1 MTTEELDEIK
11 QFVLRELPRALEQD
25 PRFVVF
31 VEGIVSEKFPRR
43 DEFARLL
50 DELAAS
56 RWENRERFGWLDDRF
71 NEHDGRFDKVEG
83 QLQRLEKLGLGT
95 RYELMKHGQQLAH
108 LRKRS
113 DGLDAWLKV
122 IEGNKGRERG
132 KHLEDVFATA
142 LRFGLRNP
150 DLSPEQIRLRVKL
163 TDHEGLVYVP
173 GFTTEV
179 DIVMHDHRWTVF
191 EIKASAEVDDVPL
204 FASKLKL
211 LRAQQPDKEI
221 RGVLFSCHEDGEL
234 KQRCRDYQIEFIE
247 PISTLGQDWVMEWA
261 AKDCEEDL
269 VELERSWLEANHTND
284 TAE

>member
-1 MTTEELDEIK
+1 MTPQELDEIK

-25 PRFVVF
+25 PQFVVF

-71 NEHDGRFDKVEG
+71 NEHDGRFDKVER

-122 IEGNKGRERG
+122 IEGG
-132 KHLEDVFATA
+132 K
-142 LRFGLRNP
+142 
-150 DLSPEQIRLRVKL
+150 DL
-163 TDHEGLVYVP
+163 
-173 GFTTEV
+173 
-179 DIVMHDHRWTVF
+179 
-191 EIKASAEVDDVPL
+191 A
-204 FASKLKL
+204 
-211 LRAQQPDKEI
+211 
-221 RGVLFSCHEDGEL
+221 
-234 KQRCRDYQIEFIE
+234 
-247 PISTLGQDWVMEWA
+247 
-261 AKDCEEDL
+261 
-269 VELERSWLEANHTND
+269 
-284 TAE
+284 